1 MFTKEQRATYIALLK
16 KEVKP
21 ALGCTEPIAVALA
34 VAKATEVLGAQGEKP
49 AKITVEVSANILKN
63 AMGVGIP
70 GTGMNGLYIASALG
84 ACCGKSEYGLEVL
97 RDVCAEQV
105 ELARQMVAANRVE
118 IKLSQEDVKLYIK
131 ASCWSTH
138 HTTSATIRDHHDRI
152 VEVTLDGKCLQSD
165 TLPGTSCDE
174 SDTANPRQLGLTV
187 ASIFA
192 FAMEAPLS
200 EIAFI
205 KESAILNQAIAE
217 EGLTH
222 NYGLQI
228 GKTIRNRMH
237 ETVFGQGIL
246 PYAMSMTAAAADARM
261 AGCTLPAMSNSGSGN
276 QGITVTLP
284 VVAASD
290 KLNCTE
296 EQLIRALVLSHLIAI
311 HIKTYLGRLSALCGC
326 VVASSGAA
334 CGITYLMGGGYTEIT
349 YAIKNMIGN
358 ITGMVC
364 DGAKAGC
371 ALKVS
376 SGTSSAVQSAIL
388 AVDKICI
395 SENDGIIEN
404 DIEKTIYNLGKV
416 GTTGMQNTD
425 HIMLNIMVN
434 KRAGSPTCH

>member
-1 MFTKEQRATYIALLK
+1 MLISEIRKQYVDLLK

-34 VAKATEVLGAQGEKP
+34 VAKATEVLRATGEKP

-97 RDVCAEQV
+97 RDVSSASVAEAKTWV
-105 ELARQMVAANRVE
+105 DANRVE
-118 IKLSQEDVKLYIK
+118 IKLSPLDIKLFIQ

-138 HTTSATIRDHHDRI
+138 HTASVTIIGEHDRI
-152 VEVTLDGKCLQSD
+152 TEVMLDGDVIFAAEDKSGGCGKEK
-165 TLPGTSCDE
+165 PE
-174 SDTANPRQLGLTV
+174 EKGLEMTV
-187 ASIFA
+187 SSIFE
-192 FAMEAPLS
+192 FASTAPLE

-205 KESAILNQAIAE
+205 KNAADLNMAIAQ
-217 EGLTH
+217 EGL
-222 NYGLQI
+222 NKKYGLQI
-228 GKTIRNRMH
+228 GKTIRNSH
-237 ETVFGQGIL
+237 HDSIFGSGIL
-246 PYAMSMTAAAADARM
+246 SYAMSITAAAADARM
-261 AGCTLPAMSNSGSGN
+261 GGCTLPAMSNSGSGN

-284 VVAASD
+284 VVATAA
-290 KLNCTE
+290 KLGSTE
-296 EQLIRALVLSHLIAI
+296 EQLIRALTLSHLVAI
-311 HIKTYLGRLSALCGC
+311 HIKGYLGRLSALCGC

-334 CGITYLMGGGYTEIT
+334 CGISYLMGGGYTEVT

-388 AVDKICI
+388 AVDEICI
-395 SENDGIIEN
+395 SENDGIIEE
-404 DIEKTIYNLGKV
+404 DIERTIRNLGTI
-416 GTTGMQNTD
+416 GSTGMQNTD
-425 HIMLNIMVN
+425 NIMLNIMIN
-434 KRAGSPTCH
+434 KRSHIPGCN